1 MFKNLFSKKNQ
12 ENDEF
17 FVPVDPVVE
26 RRRQEKFS
34 APLIYDEE
42 FNQPTI
48 DEKPK
53 ATTKKTEV
61 EKVAEPISYRMSEV
75 ISPMFGS
82 TNAKKETK
90 SHDKRTI
97 SKVKR
102 KTNNQ
107 LIPVISPFY
116 GEPEGDLEEPVVEVD
131 TNDEIATLQ
140 VEKPKETVEDNLRN
154 IAKIIEEEKD
164 QLRIIEER
172 TGEFKLD
179 FSNVDGDQPQKVS
192 LIDEIEDDMSLD
204 ELMSLYEKKF
214 TD

>member
-1 MFKNLFSKKNQ
+1 MFKNLFSKQ
-12 ENDEF
+12 EKKEEF
-17 FVPVDPVVE
+17 FEPVDPVVE

-42 FNQPTI
+42 FNEKQI
-48 DEKPK
+48 EEKKPK
-53 ATTKKTEV
+53 IKTIQV
-61 EKVAEPISYRMSEV
+61 DDLPKPKSTYKMSEI

-82 TNAKKETK
+82 SEKKSDKNETTK
-90 SHDKRTI
+90 KTTVRT
-97 SKVKR
+97 KR
-102 KTNNQ
+102 KKADQ
-107 LIPVISPFY
+107 LVPVISPFY
-116 GEPEGDLEEPVVEVD
+116 GMNDTEEVDEVVVVEEAINVK
-131 TNDEIATLQ
+131 
-140 VEKPKETVEDNLRN
+140 VESPKKEVEDNLRN

-179 FSNVDGDQPQKVS
+179 FSNVATEDDKVS